1 MVIIGAPRGV
11 VIIGAPRGVV
21 IIGAPRGVVIIG
33 APRGVVIIRRGLYA
47 NSEVRLKP
55 DFAVLEYQY
64 LINIH

>member
-1 MVIIGAPRGV
+1 M
-11 VIIGAPRGVV
+11 V